1 MSIKHGTN
9 RYYPRP
15 TATAGG
21 GGCGC
26 TISTPGPCDADITIG
41 KVGDDLQFKGLNAG
55 TGISLA
61 DSGTCIEISATG
73 TPANRNYIH
82 IAIADS
88 PYSALVSDDIIGVDT
103 SGGIV
108 TVVLPSAAAVGAGK
122 TLIVK
127 DESGNA
133 STNPIL
139 VDGSVGDTVDGAAN
153 FPVRFDLGSAQFY
166 SDGGTAFFV
175 Y

>member
-55 TGISLA
+55 TGITLA
-61 DSGTCIEISATG
+61 DSGTCIQISATG
-73 TPANRNYIH
+73 TVSNRNYVH
-82 IAIADS
+82 IGIGDS
-88 PYSALVSDDIIGVDT
+88 PYAALVTDDIIGVDT

-108 TVVLPSAAAVGAGK
+108 TVVLPGSAAVSSGK
-122 TLIVK
+122 TFIVK
-127 DESGNA
+127 DETGDA

-139 VDGSVGDTVDGAAN
+139 VDATPGDTIDGALN
-153 FPVRFDLGSAQFY
+153 FPVNFGRGSAQLY
-166 SDGGTAFFV
+166 ADGGTAYFV